1 MPDFVIV
8 GAGSAGCVLAEALS
22 ARHSVVVLEAGG
34 ADRGMEVAI
43 PAAFSKLFKTAVDWN
58 FSSEPEPGALGR
70 TLYLPRGKMVGG
82 SSSMNAMIY
91 MRGRPSN
98 YDGWE
103 KGGANGW
110 GWDSVLPVFKAQ
122 ERNSRGAD
130 EFHGD
135 RGALRVEDIRDLNPL
150 SRCFVEAALATGIP
164 ANADF
169 NGPSQVGAGF
179 FQVTQKRGRR
189 WSAADAFLRP
199 ALSRPTLE
207 LRMGVLVIRIAVEAG
222 RAVGVEYV
230 REGRSEMV
238 GADLGVIVAA
248 GAYGSPH
255 LLQLSGI
262 GDPDHLHDIGVEPVA
277 EVPGVGRN
285 LQDHPASGVIYESTR
300 PGTLDDA
307 ETPGELARWLLLR
320 RGRLTSNVAE
330 AGAFVSSTG
339 GSEPDLQFHFGPVHF
354 QNHGLERYDGHA
366 FTFGPV
372 LVNPKSRGSVM
383 ARDSDPMTPPAIAV
397 NCLAD
402 RADLDAL
409 IQGVEMARDIGAQ
422 GPFDGW
428 RGAELTPGEVIHS
441 RDALESFVR
450 ENVELLYHPVGTCRM
465 GSDEDAVVDP
475 ELRVR
480 GVEGLRVADASVM
493 PTVVSGNTNA
503 PTMMI
508 AARAAEMILA
518 SVQPSNG
525 SSSWGSG
532 R

>member
-1 MPDFVIV
+1 
-8 GAGSAGCVLAEALS
+8 
-22 ARHSVVVLEAGG
+22 
-34 ADRGMEVAI
+34 MEVAI

-58 FSSEPEPGALGR
+58 FSSEPEPGAFDR

-91 MRGRPSN
+91 MRGRPSD

-103 KGGANGW
+103 EDGATGW

-122 ERNSRGAD
+122 ERNSRGAN
-130 EFHGD
+130 EFHGED
-135 RGALRVEDIRDLNPL
+135 GALRVEDIRDLNPL
-150 SRCFVEAALATGIP
+150 SRAFVEAALATGVP

-169 NGPSQVGAGF
+169 NGPSQMGAGF

-207 LRMGVLVIRIAVEAG
+207 LRTGVHVTRIVIEAG
-222 RAVGVEYV
+222 RAAGVEYV
-230 REGRSEMV
+230 VEGRSQVV
-238 GADLGVIVAA
+238 GADLAVIVAA
-248 GAYGSPH
+248 GAFGSPH

-262 GDPDHLHDIGVEPVA
+262 GDPDHLRGIGIDPVA

-285 LQDHPASGVIYESTR
+285 LQDHPLSGVIYESTR
-300 PGTLDDA
+300 SGTLDDA
-307 ETPGELARWLLLR
+307 ETPRELARWLLLR

-330 AGAFVSSTG
+330 AGAFVNSTG

-354 QNHGLERYDGHA
+354 YNHGLEKYQGHA

-372 LVNPKSRGSVM
+372 LVNPKSRGTVM
-383 ARDSDPMTPPAIAV
+383 TRDSDPTTPPAIAV
-397 NCLAD
+397 NCLTE
-402 RADLDAL
+402 RSDLEAL
-409 IQGVEMARDIGAQ
+409 VQGLEMARDIGSQ
-422 GPFDGW
+422 SPFDVW
-428 RGAELTPGEVIHS
+428 RGAELMPGEAIRS
-441 RDALESFVR
+441 RDDLERYVR

-465 GSDEDAVVDP
+465 GSDVDAVVDP
-475 ELRVR
+475 HLRVR
-480 GVEGLRVADASVM
+480 GVDGLRVVDASVM

-508 AARAAEMILA
+508 AGRAARMILESA
-518 SVQPSNG
+518 
-525 SSSWGSG
+525 
-532 R
+532 